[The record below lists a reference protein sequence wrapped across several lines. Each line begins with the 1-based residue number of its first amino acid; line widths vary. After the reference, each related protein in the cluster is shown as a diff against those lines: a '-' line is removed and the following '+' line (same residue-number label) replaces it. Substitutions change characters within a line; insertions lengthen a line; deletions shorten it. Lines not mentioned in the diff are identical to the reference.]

1 MRRIGTYELLRR
13 LGSGGMAEVWMARRV
28 AAEGITKSVALKLLT
43 SRAGDERYRRMFI
56 DEARL
61 SMLLNHSNIVQVF
74 DVGVDQGIY
83 FLAMEW
89 VDGLNLAQ
97 LRAVAEVRDL
107 AISDALAAHIVGEL
121 LQALA
126 YAHTVTHEGRP
137 LALIHRD
144 VSPQNV
150 LVSLSGG
157 IKLADFGI
165 ARLAHDETS
174 GLHVKGKL
182 RYMAPEQLSGASR
195 APTVDLYAVGAILH
209 ELLGGVRFREGDD
222 EAAIIAQIS
231 AAEIPPLTRTDVA
244 PELEALRRGLLE
256 PDPALRIQSAV
267 EALDRLAA
275 WPGYR
280 NETLALA
287 RLCRACAGVEAP
299 RASVEVEPEAAA
311 STIVQLYGGASG
323 VSEASEGRPRRP
335 SPIALAAL
343 GGVLIGGLALALTI
357 FGDRSAPSET
367 PAELVAPARTP
378 ERANDAN
385 AIAPLPA
392 EATDLL
398 PVAAAGEGAA
408 SPIAATMSAGP
419 EPSETSGSPEPS
431 SSAVAGRPG
440 GSGGA
445 RRGGARARPDQGPR
459 PDPARQPDASPRPL
473 QGHRRQRLLPLRR
486 RPPPRGPRGDPR
498 LRGRAPARGPARARA
513 LPGRVSDPHDAAV
526 ALRRGHQ
533 GPGRRRLRGLDEP
546 RRGGPPRVGRSLAS
560 PRPRAGEICHWD
572 P

>member
-323 VSEASEGRPRRP
+323 ASEASEGRARRP

-419 EPSETSGSPEPS
+419 EPSETSGSPEPELIPPS
-431 SSAVAGRPG
+431 PAVPEDLEEPDEAAPEPAPTRARAPTPRASQTPARVLFKVTG
-440 GSGGA
+440 GSDSFLYVDVRLHGA
-445 RRGGARARPDQGPR
+445 RGETRDFVVEPQREVQLAPGRYRVEYRTHTTPQWRSAGDIKVRGDGDYEVWMSRGGAV
-459 PDPARQPDASPRPL
+459 
-473 QGHRRQRLLPLRR
+473 LR
-486 RPPPRGPRGDPR
+486 
-498 LRGRAPARGPARARA
+498 
-513 LPGRVSDPHDAAV
+513 
-526 ALRRGHQ
+526 
-533 GPGRRRLRGLDEP
+533 
-546 RRGGPPRVGRSLAS
+546 
-560 PRPRAGEICHWD
+560 
-572 P
+572 